1 MSAPHMNTAQ
11 TSTGVRL
18 PIGATV
24 TDSQG
29 NEVGTVGQG
38 SRAMVRV
45 QTLKDRLKVVWGDK
59 PEETCLV
66 NFSLDETTKANAN
79 GFTLLKLRC
88 EVAGGK
94 EALAQTLPSI
104 K

>member
-1 MSAPHMNTAQ
+1 MKTGCEVVTYLSAPHMNTAQ

-29 NEVGTVGQG
+29 NEVGTMGQG

-45 QTLKDRLKVVWGDK
+45 QTLKDPLKVVWG
-59 PEETCLV
+59 
-66 NFSLDETTKANAN
+66 
-79 GFTLLKLRC
+79 
-88 EVAGGK
+88 
-94 EALAQTLPSI
+94 
-104 K
+104 